1 MTSPQLTSYKY
12 TGYFFILWIM
22 FQGTYST
29 AKYFQ
34 HQYEASLF
42 TLNIEKR
49 IALDISKLRLANPI
63 FNTISHPPSVKRYID
78 QLNLHL
84 TEQDSN
90 VKLLKLQNVSIDI
103 DGEYLTR
110 NSTLTPTGQKIE
122 VSIAVFKWPYLTTL
136 TPIALFLALIF
147 TYLDY
152 KIYAKANNADNNLSE
167 PSAPDSPV
175 KLSINLHDKTLNN
188 VKFGKKVELSNK
200 PFCFYV
206 ALLEYCIKEPNP
218 LLNQSK
224 NVPEDI
230 IALANKY
237 FYRLIEIGHTKR
249 KRPDFSTNL
258 DKTLS
263 EIRATLDAVFL
274 HQPHEKE
281 LFYPPKAQGEGSRS
295 KLHNYALE
303 HIDPSHLEIIGK

>member
-1 MTSPQLTSYKY
+1 MNSQNQTLYKY
-12 TGYFFILWIM
+12 TACFFILWST

-42 TLNIEKR
+42 SLNIEKR
-49 IALDISKLRLANPI
+49 IALDLNKLRLANPI
-63 FNTISHPPSVKRYID
+63 FSTISHPPSVKRYIKE
-78 QLNLHL
+78 LNAYLDV
-84 TEQDSN
+84 QNSN
-90 VKLLKLQNVSIDI
+90 VKLLKLQNIGIDI
-103 DGEYLTR
+103 EGGYSIR
-110 NSTLTPTGQKIE
+110 NSTLTPTEQKIE
-122 VSIAVFKWPYLTTL
+122 IAIAIFDWPYLTTL
-136 TPIALFLALIF
+136 TPAALFLAILL
-147 TYLDY
+147 TYLSF
-152 KIYAKANNADNNLSE
+152 KIYVKTNSEAVNLSE
-167 PSAPDSPV
+167 FSQPTSPV
-175 KLSINLHDKTLNN
+175 KLSINLHDKTLVN
-188 VKFGKKVELSNK
+188 VKFGNKIELSNK

-206 ALLEYCIKEPNP
+206 ALLEYCIKEPHP
-218 LLNQSK
+218 LLIQSK

-274 HQPHEKE
+274 HQPQDKE

-303 HIDPSHLEIIGK
+303 HLDPSFLEIKGK